1 MIAAGIA
8 LFYLFAFGVLA
19 LVTRHTLRQNIRD
32 AELAYAQSEADIRR
46 LAYTP
51 PMPERLPDTLEDD
64 PAPPELTADALEEVR
79 QMIEPILDR
88 ISQDSPDPATAHRRV
103 RSLTDRLRAAV
114 QSEMSS
120 L

>member
-51 PMPERLPDTLEDD
+51 PMPEPLPDAPDD

-114 QSEMSS
+114 QSEISS